1 MKKNICYILFTSV
14 VLFASCKITKR
25 TTDKQTTTENKKQ
38 EETLIGRWKL
48 VKLSGGI
55 TGKEQDPPM
64 GQVQLIEFTPTEMIL
79 MINGKEISRNSYT
92 IGKGK
97 SIHSINDR
105 EMIFLNSNTRAEMS
119 YNLLSDKLIISEESH
134 DGFNKYFERIGKND
148 DGLLRE

>member
-1 MKKNICYILFTSV
+1 MKKNICYILFTSII
-14 VLFASCKITKR
+14 LFTSCKSIKS
-25 TTDKQTTTENKKQ
+25 TTDKDTENKQ
-38 EETLIGRWKL
+38 QNETLVGRWKL
-48 VKLSGGI
+48 IKLSGGI

-97 SIHSINDR
+97 SIHSVNDR
-105 EMIFLNSNTRAEMS
+105 EMIFINSNTRAEMS
-119 YNLLSDKLIISEESH
+119 YNLLRDKLIISEESH